1 MSYQPT
7 YEDALYLLTEE
18 WEAFD
23 NGNYADG
30 NIRIIAARRHGGEP
44 VNEAAVAEGVYR
56 AYLDS
61 GAEPL
66 TRSPIP
72 EDKVLADDPYY
83 QQLLDPNKSALAGSA
98 SMYEQNACDEGPDTA
113 FGATCVACVQ
123 DDACCL
129 KAGVVSD
136 KKDETRKVEW
146 PPVNGATTLLVIA
159 ELQGLQ
165 LLSDV
170 LVSWEGEESCLAGLT
185 DKPCLIT
192 GGLEDGRQ
200 QLTERASEVSVAY
213 EQHLS
218 LALALGNFIPRD
230 VALAL
235 FAFDSLMSLNILNN
249 QGGRATFQPSQCCP
263 GKDVRNSLTVIPYPC
278 ITLESDFTLAVET
291 SFMTHG
297 VSAQVEAKGRLSGQ
311 YGRYELTLEKGADAT
326 ANSQDTIP
334 RENDAPG
341 LIGIIVNTIQ
351 TMNRYFDMGSTSTRS
366 EGSSTNSERGIRPDS
381 SKMGSGIVIS
391 KSLTFKAEGFKLA
404 AVEGSPD
411 LEIQVGE
418 LDSTL
423 SLGITGRIDLIEAVA
438 AVLLSPANLRNVQ
451 NARAR
456 IAAGENVNATI
467 EGYLQLSATGSLTH
481 KVNGGSG
488 DSIATYR
495 IPASGET
502 SEAAFNGISQD
513 FDGELKII
521 GVAELKLHIEGRVFV
536 LSAQVGVRGTIH
548 TSWAWEVRSRDGVR
562 EKRYAF
568 EGVKVSGE
576 AYAEV
581 KVSKGDDAND
591 DSMGIDMQAG
601 LADARQESE
610 VQASDIFSRV
620 ESAIERS
627 ERQANEDIEGFNPN
641 PRGDDGNGKTIWGPD
656 PEEPEW
662 VPF

>member
-7 YEDALYLLTEE
+7 YEDTLYLMKNE
-18 WEAFD
+18 WEVFNRDYAFD
-23 NGNYADG
+23 EIVSIARKRHDGKPVDEADVTE
-30 NIRIIAARRHGGEP
+30 RVYQAYLDAGGEP
-44 VNEAAVAEGVYR
+44 LTESPILPGTVLAEDEVYR
-56 AYLDS
+56 MMMDPS
-61 GAEPL
+61 E
-66 TRSPIP
+66 IP
-72 EDKVLADDPYY
+72 PDVA
-83 QQLLDPNKSALAGSA
+83 A
-98 SMYEQNACDEGPDTA
+98 STPSQEASDEGPDTA
-113 FGATCVACVQ
+113 FGATCVDCVQ

-146 PPVNGATTLLVIA
+146 PPVNGNTTLLVIA
-159 ELQGLQ
+159 ELQGVQ

-170 LVSWEGEESCLAGLT
+170 LVSWEGEETCLAGRS
-185 DKPCLIT
+185 DKPCLVT

-200 QLTERASEVSVAY
+200 QLTERTNEVSVAY
-213 EQHLS
+213 QQHLS
-218 LALALGNFIPRD
+218 FALALGNFIPRD
-230 VALAL
+230 VSLAL
-235 FAFDSLMSLNILNN
+235 FAFDSLMSLNVLNN

-263 GKDVRNSLTVIPYPC
+263 GRDVRSALTVIPYPC
-278 ITLESDFTLAVET
+278 ITLESDFALAVET

-297 VSAQVEAKGRLSGQ
+297 VSAKVEAKGTLSGQ
-311 YGRYELTLEKGADAT
+311 YGRYELMLEKGADAT
-326 ANSQDTIP
+326 ANSQDTLP

-341 LIGIIVNTIQ
+341 LIGIIVNTLQ
-351 TMNRYFDMGSTSTRS
+351 TMNQYFDMGSNDTSS
-366 EGSSTNSERGIRPDS
+366 GGDSTNSERGIRRDS

-391 KSLTFKAEGFKLA
+391 KSLTFKAEGVKLA

-467 EGYLQLSATGSLTH
+467 QGYLELSATGSLTH
-481 KVNGGSG
+481 KVNGGG
-488 DSIATYR
+488 GGSIATYR
-495 IPASGET
+495 IPASGEA
-502 SEAAFNGISQD
+502 SEAVFNGISQD

-548 TSWAWEVRSRDGVR
+548 TSWAWEVQSRDGVR

-581 KVSKGDDAND
+581 NIIKGDDAND
-591 DSMGIDMQAG
+591 DSMGVGMQAG

-610 VQASDIFSRV
+610 LQASDVFARV
-620 ESAIERS
+620 STAIERS
-627 ERQANEDIEGFNPN
+627 DRKANEDIEGFNPN
-641 PRGDDGNGKTIWGPD
+641 PRGEDGNGKTIWAPD